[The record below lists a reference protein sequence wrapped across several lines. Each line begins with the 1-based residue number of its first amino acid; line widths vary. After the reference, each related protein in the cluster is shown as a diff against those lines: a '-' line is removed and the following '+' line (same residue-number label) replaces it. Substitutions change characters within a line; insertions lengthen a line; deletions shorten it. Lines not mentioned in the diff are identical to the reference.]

1 MSSDLTHDALAA
13 QRIHNQN
20 SLRLVSSR
28 LYWRRLYYS
37 AGLSVMSDIYSPK
50 SGQPLPV
57 KAHCWLNAGR
67 LEGIDC
73 GMSFLSPPPIL
84 QILITSTIILI
95 AVPLKQ
101 SVLASLSRPSL
112 SAGVG
117 IIYRL
122 DPVRV
127 ELNFGVPLAC
137 SRSDGARRGFQV
149 GMGLEF
155 M

>member
-1 MSSDLTHDALAA
+1 MPSPFREHTTKAHYTFYPADS
-13 QRIHNQN
+13 IGGE
-20 SLRLVSSR
+20 
-28 LYWRRLYYS
+28 LYYS

-67 LEGIDC
+67 LDGIDRS
-73 GMSFLSPPPIL
+73 MSFHSSPPIL
-84 QILITSTIILI
+84 QLLITAPII

-101 SVLASLSRPSL
+101 TVLASLSRPSL

-137 SRSDGARRGFQV
+137 SRSDGARRGLQV

>member
-1 MSSDLTHDALAA
+1 M
-13 QRIHNQN
+13 
-20 SLRLVSSR
+20 
-28 LYWRRLYYS
+28 YCS

-57 KAHCWLNAGR
+57 KAHFWLNAGR

-84 QILITSTIILI
+84 QILITGTIILI

>member
-1 MSSDLTHDALAA
+1 MPSPLREYTTKTHYDLYPAD
-13 QRIHNQN
+13 
-20 SLRLVSSR
+20 SVGGEV
-28 LYWRRLYYS
+28 YCS

-57 KAHCWLNAGR
+57 KAHFWLNAGR
-67 LEGIDC
+67 LDGIDR
-73 GMSFLSPPPIL
+73 GMFFRSPPIL
-84 QILITSTIILI
+84 RLLITAPII

-101 SVLASLSRPSL
+101 TVLASLSRPSL

>member
-1 MSSDLTHDALAA
+1 MQEDWMVSIVVCPSHL
-13 QRIHNQN
+13 
-20 SLRLVSSR
+20 LR
-28 LYWRRLYYS
+28 
-37 AGLSVMSDIYSPK
+37 PFFK
-50 SGQPLPV
+50 
-57 KAHCWLNAGR
+57 
-67 LEGIDC
+67 
-73 GMSFLSPPPIL
+73 
-84 QILITSTIILI
+84 ILITGTIVIV
-95 AVPLKQ
+95 VPLKQ